1 MQFRGMPE
9 GWHVSFLEPDLK
21 TSLPRK
27 FIFQD
32 PAKVV
37 EMAMR
42 GGADRTSADKQAIEY
57 GITNGRGSVWL
68 NLTAAQYAKLR
79 QSGLRQG

>member
-1 MQFRGMPE
+1 M
-9 GWHVSFLEPDLK
+9 HISFPEPDLK

-32 PAKVV
+32 SAKVV

-57 GITNGRGSVWL
+57 AITNGRGSVWL
-68 NLTAAQYAKLR
+68 NLTAEQYATLR
-79 QSGLRQG
+79 KSGLGQR